1 MPFIIRRLVPLIK
14 IICFNRYKV
23 EIIDSGKGINKKD
36 ATKLIVDGFLKSNLK
51 ENN

>member
-1 MPFIIRRLVPLIK
+1 MYGLSVL
-14 IICFNRYKV
+14 N
-23 EIIDSGKGINKKD
+23 SKGINNKE